1 MLIIL
6 LLLLIMPF
14 SVSAGPSSTN
24 FELQNYSFGSGG
36 TDTSFSSANYRLF
49 GTIDYKSDSGLI
61 YLLQSGVPA
70 APTLSNNDSRY
81 YDKLHLTINYSIS
94 YGSIPSD
101 ILFAVAVSTD
111 NFVADTKYVQAD
123 QTLSTN
129 PVWQSYTTWGG
140 ATGLNILNLT
150 KDTIYY
156 AKVASKQGNFT
167 QSPFGPTA
175 TLPTAEDNTLSF
187 DLLTTTMNLGNLI
200 PGSVITSPTEAEIN
214 ITTNSNSGALV
225 YIYGTNAG
233 LKSINAGN
241 YTISTVSTNEDLSG
255 LSQGY
260 GLRGTTTA
268 QTSGSLVIEEPYNG
282 SGNIVGP
289 IDTQKRILFSTNDA
303 AIDSGIGK
311 FEILA
316 KSSLLTP
323 PASDYADTI
332 TIVAAGTF

>member
-1 MLIIL
+1 MLYL
-6 LLLLIMPF
+6 LLLLLFTSP
-14 SVSAGPSSTN
+14 VYAGPSSTN

-36 TDTSFSSANYRLF
+36 TDTTFSSTNFGLF
-49 GTIDYKSDSGLI
+49 GTTDYKSDQGLI
-61 YLLQSGVPA
+61 FLLQSGVPA
-70 APTLSNNDSRY
+70 APSLSNNDSKY
-81 YDKLHLTINYSIS
+81 YDKLQLTINFSTS

-101 ILFAVAVSTD
+101 ILFAIAVSTD
-111 NFVADTKYVQAD
+111 NFVSDTKYVQAD
-123 QTLSTN
+123 QTLNTN

-140 ATGLNILNLT
+140 SSGFNILSLS

-175 TLPTAEDNTLSF
+175 TLPTAENNTLSF
-187 DLLTTTMNLGNLI
+187 DLLTTSMNLGSLI

-225 YIYGTNAG
+225 YIYGTNTG
-233 LKSINAGN
+233 LKSNTAGN
-241 YTISTVSTNEDLSG
+241 YTISSVSGSEDLSG

-260 GLRGTTTA
+260 GLRGTTVT
-268 QTSGSLVIEEPYNG
+268 QTSGQMVIEAPYDGAG
-282 SGNIVGP
+282 SIVGP

-303 AIDSGIGK
+303 AVVGGVGK
-311 FEILA
+311 FEIRA
-316 KSSLLTP
+316 KSSINTP